1 VSILIKEIGIE
12 KSIILP
18 GSSNLHIVDH
28 RGFEYTGNFAHND
41 LSHFLAACAEAFKF
55 FAKAHGLIKVED
67 GVASRADR

>member
-1 VSILIKEIGIE
+1 MSIRVKEIGIE
-12 KSIILP
+12 RSIIIP

-41 LSHFLAACAEAFKF
+41 LAHFLECCSEAFKF
-55 FAKAHGLIKVED
+55 FAQAHGLIKVED